1 MNPNQQQPG
10 GPYAPYAPSYGYG
23 DSKDNTQQ
31 PPYGAPPYPGGYPPA
46 DPNMGYPP
54 NAGPYQAPYPQP
66 GTGSPYPPVAPGYAP
81 APQMYAPGQAYGGG
95 YAPVV
100 VQPGVPGQSPPVMGQ
115 PMPPGGWMPI
125 PQGIPNCPPGLE
137 YLTAIDQLLVH
148 QKVELLEA
156 FTGFETANKYTI
168 KNTLGQK
175 VYWAVE
181 DTGCC
186 NRMCCGAA
194 RAFDIKILDTY
205 QNEVLHFN
213 RPLRCSS
220 CWFPCCLQTMEVTA
234 PPGNVIGYV
243 EQDWSILTPQ
253 FSIKDQNG
261 ETVLKISGP
270 FCTFSICGD
279 VEFEVLSTNG
289 TQVGKI
295 SKQWSGLGRELFT
308 DADHFGI
315 NFPMDLDV
323 RVKATLLG
331 ALFLIDYMFFEK
343 SGNKEQDRPG
353 MF

>member
-1 MNPNQQQPG
+1 MEQH
-10 GPYAPYAPSYGYG
+10 
-23 DSKDNTQQ
+23 KTQ
-31 PPYGAPPYPGGYPPA
+31 
-46 DPNMGYPP
+46 
-54 NAGPYQAPYPQP
+54 
-66 GTGSPYPPVAPGYAP
+66 GSPYPPVAPGYAP

-100 VQPGVPGQSPPVMGQ
+100 VQPGVPGQPPPVMGQ

>member
-1 MNPNQQQPG
+1 MMNPNQQPQG
-10 GPYAPYAPSYGYG
+10 QYAPYAPSYGYQPADG
-23 DSKDNTQQ
+23 QQ
-31 PPYGAPPYPGGYPPA
+31 TMGYPPA
-46 DPNMGYPP
+46 P
-54 NAGPYQAPYPQP
+54 AGAYQAPYPQP
-66 GTGSPYPPVAPGYAP
+66 GAPQPGYWGSAYPPAAPGYAP
-81 APQMYAPGQAYGGG
+81 APQMYAPNQPYGAGG
-95 YAPVV
+95 YGPVV
-100 VQPGVPGQSPPVMGQ
+100 VQPGAPGQPPPQMMGGQ
-115 PMPPGGWMPI
+115 PMPGGWMPI

-156 FTGFETANKYTI
+156 FTGFETANKYTV

-175 VYWAVE
+175 VYWAAE

-194 RAFDIKILDTY
+194 RAFDMKVLDTY

-295 SKQWSGLGRELFT
+295 SKQWSGLGREMFT